1 MSWAIVFM
9 SGNNMEAVKEIIWS
23 VVKNNISLEAE
34 KWLED
39 FIQSPDQPAQIA
51 KVFVMLPRKTGK
63 LLVAVNDDQQKALDK
78 AGFGYIRNWTI
89 DRLSR
94 VWLLSNFTTV
104 DKEQLYSTLERL
116 FLSAEV
122 NEAVALY
129 SALPFLPYPE
139 IWVKRC
145 AEGIRSNIGTVL
157 EAIMENNPYPA
168 AYLDESAW
176 NQLVLKAFFT
186 EKNIKLIVGLDER
199 ANLQLALTLID
210 YAKERWA
217 AGRQVHPQLWRLV
230 GKFINAEIF
239 EDLKTGLQHY
249 DQTEQRAIALAVTE
263 SDYQPAKDYINTFP
277 ELKLALADGSLNW
290 NSL

>member
-1 MSWAIVFM
+1 MRDDHM
-9 SGNNMEAVKEIIWS
+9 KAVKEIIAS
-23 VVKNNISLEAE
+23 TVKNNISVEAE

-39 FIQSPDQPAQIA
+39 FIQSTDKSAQLA

-63 LLVAVNDDQQKALDK
+63 LPVAINNDQQEVLHA

-94 VWLLSNFTTV
+94 VWLLAGFDLG
-104 DKEQLYSTLERL
+104 DKERLFSTINPL

-129 SALPFLPYPE
+129 SALPFLAHPE

-145 AEGIRSNIGTVL
+145 AEGIRSNIGSVL
-157 EAIMENNPYPA
+157 EAIMENNPYPSEN
-168 AYLDESAW
+168 LDEAAW

-186 EKNIKLIVGLDER
+186 EKNINLIIGLDKR
-199 ANLQLALTLID
+199 ANLDLALTLID

-217 AGRQVHPQLWRLV
+217 AGRKVNPQLWRLV

-239 EDLKTGLQHY
+239 DNLKVGLQRY
-249 DQTEQRAIALAVTE
+249 DQIEQRAIALAVSQ

-277 ELKLALADGSLNW
+277 ELKLALSEGNLNW
-290 NSL
+290 DSF

>member
-1 MSWAIVFM
+1 MREDHIQM
-9 SGNNMEAVKEIIWS
+9 VKEIIKS
-23 VVKNNISLEAE
+23 VIKNNIGLETE
-34 KWLED
+34 KWLDD
-39 FIQSPDQPAQIA
+39 FTQATGQSVLLA

-63 LLVAVNDDQQKALDK
+63 LRVAIHDEQQAALNA
-78 AGFGYIRNWTI
+78 AGFGYISNWTI

-94 VWLLSNFTTV
+94 VWLLAGLELK
-104 DKEQLYSTLERL
+104 DKELLFSTIDRL

-129 SALPFLPYPE
+129 SALPFLPHPE

-145 AEGIRSNIGTVL
+145 AEGIRSNIGSVL

-168 AYLDESAW
+168 ANLDDAAW

-186 EKNIKLIVGLDER
+186 EKNINLLVGLDQR
-199 ANLQLALTLID
+199 ANLQLALTLVD

-217 AGRQVHPQLWRLV
+217 AGREVHPQLWRLV

-239 EDLKTGLQHY
+239 ETLKTGLQHY
-249 DQTEQRAIALAVTE
+249 NQVEQRAIALAI
-263 SDYQPAKDYINTFP
+263 SQSGYQPAKDYINTFP
-277 ELKLALADGSLNW
+277 ELKLDLANGSLNW
-290 NSL
+290 NSF

>member
-1 MSWAIVFM
+1 MKV
-9 SGNNMEAVKEIIWS
+9 VKDIIWS

-39 FIQSPDQPAQIA
+39 FIKSPDQPAQIA

-63 LLVAVNDDQQKALDK
+63 LLAAVNDDQQKALDK

-94 VWLLSNFTTV
+94 VWLLSNFTAV
-104 DKEQLYSTLERL
+104 DEEQLYSTLDRL

-129 SALPFLPYPE
+129 SVLPFLPYPE

-145 AEGIRSNIGTVL
+145 AEGIRSNIGSVL

>member
-1 MSWAIVFM
+1 MRENHM
-9 SGNNMEAVKEIIWS
+9 KAVKEIIAS
-23 VVKNNISLEAE
+23 VVKNNIDLVTEN
-34 KWLED
+34 WLEE
-39 FIQSPDQPAQIA
+39 FILATDQPAQLA

-63 LLVAVNDDQQKALDK
+63 LPVAITNDQQEILHA

-94 VWLLSNFTTV
+94 VWLLSTLNSEDKDTFYSTV
-104 DKEQLYSTLERL
+104 DRL
-116 FLSAEV
+116 FLAAEI

-129 SALPFLPYPE
+129 SALPFLAHPE

-145 AEGIRSNIGTVL
+145 AEGIRSNIGSVL
-157 EAIMENNPYPA
+157 EAIIENNPYPSGNLNEA
-168 AYLDESAW
+168 AW

-186 EKNIKLIVGLDER
+186 EKNISSIIGLDQR
-199 ANLQLALTLID
+199 ANPDLALTLID

-217 AGRQVHPQLWRLV
+217 AGRKVNPQLWRLV

-239 EDLKTGLQHY
+239 ETLKVGLQHY
-249 DQTEQRAIALAVTE
+249 DQIEQRAIALAISE
-263 SDYQPAKDYINTFP
+263 SGYQPAKDYINTFP

-290 NSL
+290 NSF

>member
-1 MSWAIVFM
+1 M

>member
-1 MSWAIVFM
+1 MK
-9 SGNNMEAVKEIIWS
+9 AVKEIIWS
-23 VVKNNISLEAE
+23 VVKNNISLDAE
-34 KWLED
+34 EWLEN
-39 FIQSPDQPAQIA
+39 FIQSPDQAEQLGKI
-51 KVFVMLPRKTGK
+51 FVMLPRKTGK
-63 LLVAVNDDQQKALDK
+63 LPVAIHSDQQKVLDT
-78 AGFGYIRNWTI
+78 AGFGYIHNWTI

-94 VWLLSNFTTV
+94 VWLLGNLNLN
-104 DKEQLYSTLERL
+104 DKDLHYSTIDRL

-129 SALPFLPYPE
+129 SALPFFAHPE

-145 AEGIRSNIGTVL
+145 AEGIRSNIGSVL

-168 AYLDESAW
+168 ANLDEAAW

-186 EKNIKLIVGLDER
+186 EKNIKNIVGLDER
-199 ANLQLALTLID
+199 ANLQLALTLVD

-217 AGRQVHPQLWRLV
+217 AGREVNPQLWRLV
-230 GKFINAEIF
+230 AKFINAGIF

-249 DQTEQRAIALAVTE
+249 DQTEQRAIALAVKE

-290 NSL
+290 NSF

>member
-1 MSWAIVFM
+1 MRDDYM
-9 SGNNMEAVKEIIWS
+9 NAVKEIIGA
-23 VVKNNISLEAE
+23 VVKKNISLEAE

-39 FIQSPDQPAQIA
+39 FTLAAGQSAQLA

-63 LLVAVNDDQQKALDK
+63 LQLAINDNEQEALHA
-78 AGFGYIRNWTI
+78 AGFGYIQNWTI

-94 VWLLSNFTTV
+94 VWLLAGLDLKDQELLFSAI
-104 DKEQLYSTLERL
+104 DRL
-116 FLSAEV
+116 FLAAEV

-145 AEGIRSNIGTVL
+145 SEGIRSNIGSVL

-168 AYLDESAW
+168 ANLDEAAW

-186 EKNIKLIVGLDER
+186 EKNISLIVGLDER
-199 ANLQLALTLID
+199 ANLQLALTLVD

-217 AGRQVHPQLWRLV
+217 AGREVHPQLWRLV
-230 GKFINAEIF
+230 GRFINAEIF
-239 EDLKTGLQHY
+239 ETLTTGLQHY
-249 DQTEQRAIALAVTE
+249 NQMEQRAIALAI
-263 SDYQPAKDYINTFP
+263 SQSGYQPAKDYVNTYP

-290 NSL
+290 NSF

>member
-1 MSWAIVFM
+1 M
-9 SGNNMEAVKEIIWS
+9 NAVKEIIWS
-23 VVKNNISLEAE
+23 VINNNISLEAE

-39 FIQSPDQPAQIA
+39 FIQSPDQSSQIA

-63 LLVAVNDDQQKALDK
+63 LLVAINEDQQKALDT
-78 AGFGYIRNWTI
+78 AGYGYIRNWTI

-94 VWLLSNFTTV
+94 VWLLSNLTIE
-104 DKEQLYSTLERL
+104 DKERLYSTLERL

-139 IWVKRC
+139 IWIKRC
-145 AEGIRSNIGTVL
+145 AEGIRSNIGSVL

-168 AYLDESAW
+168 AHLDEAAW

-186 EKNIKLIVGLDER
+186 EKNIKLIAGLDER
-199 ANLQLALTLID
+199 ANLQLALTLVD

-217 AGRQVHPQLWRLV
+217 AGRQVNPQLWRLV
-230 GKFINAEIF
+230 GRFINAEIF
-239 EDLKTGLQHY
+239 EDLKIGLQHY
-249 DQTEQRAIALAVTE
+249 DQTEQRAIALAVAE
-263 SDYQPAKDYINTFP
+263 SEYQPAKDYINTFP
-277 ELKLALADGSLNW
+277 ELKLALADESLNW

>member
-1 MSWAIVFM
+1 MSSDDM
-9 SGNNMEAVKEIIWS
+9 KAVKEIIWS
-23 VVKNNISLEAE
+23 VVKNNISLETE

-39 FIQSPDQPAQIA
+39 FIQSTNQSAQLA

-63 LLVAVNDDQQKALDK
+63 LPVTINDEQQKALDA

-89 DRLSR
+89 DRLTR
-94 VWLLSNFTTV
+94 VWLLFNLNLG
-104 DKEQLYSTLERL
+104 DKELLFSGIDRL

-129 SALPFLPYPE
+129 SALPFLAHPE

-145 AEGIRSNIGTVL
+145 AEGIRSNIGSVL
-157 EAIMENNPYPA
+157 EAIMENNPYA
-168 AYLDESAW
+168 AANLDEAAW

-186 EKNIKLIVGLDER
+186 EKNIKHIVGLDER
-199 ANLQLALTLID
+199 ANLQLALTLVD

-217 AGRQVHPQLWRLV
+217 AGREVNPQLWRLV
-230 GKFINAEIF
+230 SKFINAEIF

-249 DQTEQRAIALAVTE
+249 NQTEQRAIALAVAG
-263 SDYQPAKDYINTFP
+263 SDYPQAKDFINTFP

-290 NSL
+290 NSI